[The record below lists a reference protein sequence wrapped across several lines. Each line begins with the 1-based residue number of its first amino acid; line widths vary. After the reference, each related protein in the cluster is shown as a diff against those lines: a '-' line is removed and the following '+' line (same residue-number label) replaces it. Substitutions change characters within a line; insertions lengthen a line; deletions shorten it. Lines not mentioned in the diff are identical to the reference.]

1 MTMIPFGRHR
11 FQPLF
16 TTVLPVLGLFALA
29 MAQTN
34 PASRNAQP
42 PNPVNQL
49 LSGQGRRMIDQAVTL
64 SNIAIQKI
72 TQGDILWVG
81 TTPNDRTLVMH
92 QPSVNPIDAR
102 GNPTPVAAN
111 DLVRVTGYVRPAPSV
126 QVLQGWGISPAYA
139 ARVQQQG
146 VVVQAVTFEVTRR

>member
-1 MTMIPFGRHR
+1 MTMIPFDHHR

-16 TTVLPVLGLFALA
+16 TTVLLVLGLFALA

-42 PNPVNQL
+42 PNPLNQL
-49 LSGQGRRMIDQAVTL
+49 LSGQGRRMIGQAVTL

-81 TTPNDRTLVMH
+81 TSPNDRTLVML
-92 QPSVNPIDAR
+92 QPTVNPIDAR

-111 DLVRVTGYVRPAPSV
+111 DLVRVTGYVRPAPRV
-126 QVLQGWGISPAYA
+126 QVLQGWGISPADA